1 MEIKPRTNKKA
12 NMVFTISE
20 NERSKLTYGVL
31 MFNVKQGTEHFLL
44 QFTKP
49 RELYSNHYSRKITTT
64 FTGLFG

>member
-1 MEIKPRTNKKA
+1 
-12 NMVFTISE
+12 MVFTISE

-49 RELYSNHYSRKITTT
+49 REFYSTHYKITTT